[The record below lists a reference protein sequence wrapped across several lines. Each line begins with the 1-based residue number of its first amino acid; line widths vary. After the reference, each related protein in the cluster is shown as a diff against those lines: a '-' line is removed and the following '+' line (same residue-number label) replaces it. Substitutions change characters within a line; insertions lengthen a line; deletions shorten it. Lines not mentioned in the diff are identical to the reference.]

1 MKFDLHCHSYF
12 SDGDLSPAA
21 LVSLAQERE
30 ITHLALTD
38 HDTVAGLEA
47 AQITA
52 QQYDLTLING
62 IELSCTWENQL
73 LHVLG
78 LNIDPENKALAEIVA
93 QNKQRRLDR
102 AEQMF
107 VDFEKH
113 EIDLRE
119 PVNKLLAG
127 RGNPTRP
134 HFAQAL
140 IELGLAKNKN
150 QAFKRY
156 LVRGKP
162 GYIPMQWSELNEIA
176 QAINEAGGIAVLAH
190 PMRYKFTRTKLIK
203 LINAMIDVGVRGI
216 EISTPITDAD
226 QQNMLTK
233 LALQYDLL
241 ASIGSDFHSPDQA
254 WARLGSATELPT
266 SLTPVWTEFNH

>member
-1 MKFDLHCHSYF
+1 M
-12 SDGDLSPAA
+12 
-21 LVSLAQERE
+21 
-30 ITHLALTD
+30 
-38 HDTVAGLEA
+38 
-47 AQITA
+47 
-52 QQYDLTLING
+52 
-62 IELSCTWENQL
+62 
-73 LHVLG
+73 G